1 MDENVMD
8 EEETEDRIVR
18 VGTRETL
25 VDHPPYYR
33 WHPAGIEAVDV
44 CEAFSYNLGSAM
56 AYIWRC
62 GGPVTKGD
70 IETDLEKAIWYLR
83 RELERIRHG
92 RRG

>member
-1 MDENVMD
+1 MERDDDDDEN
-8 EEETEDRIVR
+8 RIVR
-18 VGTRETL
+18 VGTNEAI

-83 RELERIRHG
+83 RELIWEILG
-92 RRG
+92 GDTP

>member
-1 MDENVMD
+1 MTVDEDD
-8 EEETEDRIVR
+8 EHRIVR
-18 VGTRETL
+18 AGESPNTV

-44 CEAFSYNLGSAM
+44 CEAFSYNLGSAL

-62 GGPVTKGD
+62 GGTVTKGD
-70 IETDLEKAIWYLR
+70 VETDLEKAIWYLR
-83 RELERIRHG
+83 RELERIRDG